1 MPIYVYR
8 CSKCH
13 KEVEELQH
21 FDDPPIKICPVC
33 GTETMHKVISNVGI
47 IFKGS
52 GFYVTDNPHGSSGE
66 VESHH
71 KGEEIASDKS
81 SDNEGS
87 ENSKNSE
94 KELSADQTKSSS
106 SSEHAEGGKG
116 AEAPTTSADSKSAG
130 KQGGGAESGKGS
142 SGNKVA

>member
-8 CSKCH
+8 CSNCH

-21 FDDPPIKICPVC
+21 VSDPPLTTCPSC

-52 GFYVTDNPHGSSGE
+52 GFYVTDNPHSSTSEGT
-66 VESHH
+66 HH
-71 KGEEIASDKS
+71 HHTSEDSSAST
-81 SDNEGS
+81 
-87 ENSKNSE
+87 SE
-94 KELSADQTKSSS
+94 KSEQTSKT
-106 SSEHAEGGKG
+106 ETTKEAAPAAEGKSQSGT
-116 AEAPTTSADSKSAG
+116 EAKKDD
-130 KQGGGAESGKGS
+130 

>member
-8 CSKCH
+8 CSNCH

-21 FDDPPIKICPVC
+21 VSDPPLTTCPSC

-52 GFYVTDNPHGSSGE
+52 GFYVTDNPHSSTGE
-66 VESHH
+66 GTHH
-71 KGEEIASDKS
+71 HHTSEDNSASEKS
-81 SDNEGS
+81 SETSKTETAKEAAPATEG
-87 ENSKNSE
+87 
-94 KELSADQTKSSS
+94 KS
-106 SSEHAEGGKG
+106 
-116 AEAPTTSADSKSAG
+116 
-130 KQGGGAESGKGS
+130 QSGTEVKKDD

>member
-8 CSKCH
+8 CSNCH

-21 FDDPPIKICPVC
+21 VSDPPLTTCPSC

-52 GFYVTDNPHGSSGE
+52 GFYVTDNPHSTTGE
-66 VESHH
+66 GAHH
-71 KGEEIASDKS
+71 HHNPEE
-81 SDNEGS
+81 
-87 ENSKNSE
+87 
-94 KELSADQTKSSS
+94 SSS
-106 SSEHAEGGKG
+106 ATRSQKSDETSKTETTKEAASPAEGNSQSGTEAKKG
-116 AEAPTTSADSKSAG
+116 D
-130 KQGGGAESGKGS
+130 